1 VSLSYPIF
9 SFLSLYKI
17 SERFFQTFLVQNWK
31 KFGKHIPKFFPR
43 NFFSKD
49 AFQNIYTR
57 AKKKIGGYKRNMGWE
72 EKYLK
77 KNGDIKIGFGPFLS
91 LTTKK
96 QCFTYWSSD

>member
-1 VSLSYPIF
+1 LEKIWKTHSEVFSKEIF
-9 SFLSLYKI
+9 FK
-17 SERFFQTFLVQNWK
+17 RR
-31 KFGKHIPKFFPR
+31 IPKY
-43 NFFSKD
+43 
-49 AFQNIYTR
+49 YTR

-96 QCFTYWSSD
+96 QCFTDWSSD